1 MRYYNTSYFIINTS
15 VPTSDHRESKKE
27 FKLRGYRQK
36 MRKAYPRQK
45 NIKKNLKR
53 V

>member
-1 MRYYNTSYFIINTS
+1 MNLNKLNPS

-36 MRKAYPRQK
+36 MRKPYLHQK
-45 NIKKNLKR
+45 NIKNNLKR